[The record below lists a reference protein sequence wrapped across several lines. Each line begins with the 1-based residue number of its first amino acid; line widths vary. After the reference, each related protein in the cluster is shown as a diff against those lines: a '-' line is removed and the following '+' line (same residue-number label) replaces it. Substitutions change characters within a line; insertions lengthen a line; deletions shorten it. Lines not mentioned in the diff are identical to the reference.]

1 MSRWKEMKD
10 KERTDAIKAAEAE
23 EQEDFVYP
31 TLEELETDLSNTLDD
46 LDQAFRDRAHREKDR
61 YAQTC
66 DSLYYF
72 TVYFSNREQMIE
84 FCESFGMDYKQ
95 FYFDGRELAK
105 RFRHALRN
113 PDTQFSKIR
122 PFNKDFV
129 ARARDYDPKP
139 ANET

>member
-1 MSRWKEMKD
+1 MSYWKEMKEAQRLD
-10 KERTDAIKAAEAE
+10 TIKAAEAE
-23 EQEDFVYP
+23 EKDDYVYP

-46 LDQAFRDRAHREKDR
+46 LDQAFRDRANREKDR

-72 TVYFSNREQMIE
+72 TVYFSNRAQMIE
-84 FCESFGMDYKQ
+84 FCESFGLDYRE
-95 FYFDGRELAK
+95 FYFDGRKLAEK
-105 RFRHALRN
+105 FRRALRT
-113 PDTQFSKIR
+113 PDTRFSKVR

-129 ARARDYDPKP
+129 ARARDYDPKQ